1 MPISDPRSAA
11 LPPIRESSA
20 LFLDFDGTLAELA
33 PSPDAV
39 RTAPGLVESLAS
51 LSASLGGALAIVSGR
66 PVADLDRFLA
76 PLRLALAAEHG
87 AVLRWADGRMH
98 CAAPPDLRD
107 AVQAADKLS
116 RAHPGVIL
124 EHKSMS
130 VALHYRGAPQLEQ
143 TCIDALAA
151 TVERRPDLELLRG
164 KCVVEVRRAG
174 VDKGR
179 AIAALMA
186 SEPFRGRLPI
196 FAGDDV
202 TDEAGFAVVQEAGGV
217 AIKVGDGSTLARHA
231 CASPEALRD
240 WLASAASGADSA
252 RSGAA
257 NRIPMKEGP
266 TP

>member
-33 PSPDAV
+33 PSPEAV
-39 RTAPGLVESLAS
+39 RTAPGLVESLAA

-107 AVQAADKLS
+107 AVRAATELA
-116 RAHPGVIL
+116 RAHPGVFL

-130 VALHYRGAPQLEQ
+130 VALHYRGAPQFAQ

-164 KCVVEVRRAG
+164 KCVVEIRRAG

-202 TDEAGFAVVQEAGGV
+202 TDEAGFAVVQQAGGV
-217 AIKVGDGSTLARHA
+217 AIKVGDGASLAQHA
-231 CASPEALRD
+231 CESPEALRG
-240 WLASAASGADSA
+240 WLASAASGAMA
-252 RSGAA
+252 TR
-257 NRIPMKEGP
+257 
-266 TP
+266 